1 MELRQYGWCM
11 KSDVLQKRNTEFLSN
26 WKLPF
31 AFPSI
36 CMWWEF
42 WYFRI
47 TQYFSGMVNAITHWL
62 SLVKSLQFDKTD
74 TEFQDGFV
82 NSSSKWPEVEM
93 IWRREILFLC
103 WVQILTMSHNW
114 EEKMKSQSS
123 IALKLKIIVVGR
135 EQMPFFDK
143 IFWSGYTHNKWRLAS
158 LIESGE
164 GGLIA
169 ICPILA
175 PLSVTSLAPLSGV
188 QFQGLYFTKPKT
200 ITWSVITPLDLWFGR
215 INFWE
220 LIF

>member
-1 MELRQYGWCM
+1 
-11 KSDVLQKRNTEFLSN
+11 
-26 WKLPF
+26 
-31 AFPSI
+31 
-36 CMWWEF
+36 MWWEF

-47 TQYFSGMVNAITHWL
+47 TQLFSGMVNAITHWL

-135 EQMPFFDK
+135 EQMPFFWQNMLVRLHTQQMKTSKFDRVWWGRVNSYLSY
-143 IFWSGYTHNKWRLAS
+143 IGTIVSNFIGTTIWSSVSRTLLHKTQDHHVISDHTIGFVVWENQFLGTYLLIWKPYGRFRVPMKGPWQLWSQSFLGYSNM
-158 LIESGE
+158 I
-164 GGLIA
+164 
-169 ICPILA
+169 
-175 PLSVTSLAPLSGV
+175 
-188 QFQGLYFTKPKT
+188 
-200 ITWSVITPLDLWFGR
+200 
-215 INFWE
+215 
-220 LIF
+220 